1 MDGRPARP
9 RSDRRTEQLNLRY
22 GSPLAFAVTLAL
34 AISSVGRSAFALDK
48 QGSAHGGEVGDNPD
62 ENLFDIEGALM
73 LGVALVNPD
82 YAARPD
88 NTGHTL
94 MRYALHADIDLLG
107 RKLSIPLDVNL
118 FTDRDR
124 SGSAKF
130 SPTELDVI
138 TGLTTTSRLI
148 KGVDGELGARVE
160 HDRPVDRGGFTQT
173 YADVRARALYSL
185 AEVVPGL
192 KRDLVDGDI
201 SGHFGLGWFV
211 LNPSYA
217 ARPDNTGSALFRY
230 SGHTELSVWKD
241 RVSLG
246 FDATFF
252 TDRRKSALGPSEL
265 DATYEIIGHSGRYE
279 VHLAYERDMPVDRP
293 GKVQSFVYALFVFGF
308 DLIHDPEKPVEGRG
322 SIISP

>member
-1 MDGRPARP
+1 MAATAR
-9 RSDRRTEQLNLRY
+9 STT
-22 GSPLAFAVTLAL
+22 GLAVAMAIAL
-34 AISSVGRSAFALDK
+34 MSRGAHALDK
-48 QGSAHGGEVGDNPD
+48 QGSAHGGEVGDGKD
-62 ENLFDIEGALM
+62 ENLFDIEGAAM
-73 LGVALVNPD
+73 IGIALVNPD

-94 MRYALHADIDLLG
+94 MRYALHADIDLIG
-107 RKLSIPLDVNL
+107 RRLSIPLDVNL

-124 SGSAKF
+124 SGANKL

-138 TGLTTTSRLI
+138 TGLTTTEKLA
-148 KGVDGELGARVE
+148 KGFDGELGARVE

-173 YADVRARALYSL
+173 YADIRGRVLYSL
-185 AEVVPGL
+185 ADVFPGL

-201 SGHFGLGWFV
+201 SGYFGLGWFA

-217 ARPDNTGSALFRY
+217 ARPDNSGSALLRY

-252 TDRRKSALGPSEL
+252 TDRRTNAIRPSEL
-265 DATYEIIGHSGRYE
+265 DATYEIIGHVGRYE
-279 VHLAYERDMPVDRP
+279 VHLAYERDMPVDRS
-293 GKVQSFVYALFVFGF
+293 GKVQSFVYALFVVGF
-308 DLIHDPEKPVEGRG
+308 DLVHDAEKPVESRG
-322 SIISP
+322 TIISP

>member
-1 MDGRPARP
+1 MRFSVSLCACALVLAT
-9 RSDRRTEQLNLRY
+9 SSATRRA
-22 GSPLAFAVTLAL
+22 S
-34 AISSVGRSAFALDK
+34 ALDK
-48 QGSAHGGEVGDNPD
+48 QGSAHGGEVGDKPD
-62 ENLFDIEGALM
+62 ENLFDIEGAAMIGL
-73 LGVALVNPD
+73 ALVNPD

-94 MRYALHADIDLLG
+94 LRYALHADIDLLG
-107 RKLSIPLDVNL
+107 RKLSIPLDVNV

-138 TGLTTTSRLI
+138 TGLTTTSKLS
-148 KGVDGELGARVE
+148 KGIDGELGARVE
-160 HDRPVDRGGFTQT
+160 HDRPVDRGGFSQT
-173 YADVRARALYSL
+173 YADLRARALYSL
-185 AEVVPGL
+185 ADIVPGL

-201 SGHFGLGWFV
+201 SGYFGLGWFV

-252 TDRRKSALGPSEL
+252 TDRRKNALGPSEL
-265 DATYEIIGHSGRYE
+265 DATYEIIGHTGRYE
-279 VHLAYERDMPVDRP
+279 LHLAYERDMPIDH
-293 GKVQSFVYALFVFGF
+293 GGNVQSFVYALFVVGF
-308 DLIHDPEKPVEGRG
+308 DLIHDAEKPVEGRG
-322 SIISP
+322 TIISP

>member
-1 MDGRPARP
+1 MRFAFSLSLTIVLAAIGTARTA
-9 RSDRRTEQLNLRY
+9 S
-22 GSPLAFAVTLAL
+22 
-34 AISSVGRSAFALDK
+34 ALDK
-48 QGSAHGGEVGDNPD
+48 QGSAHGGEVGGSGE
-62 ENLFDIEGALM
+62 ENLFDIEGAAM
-73 LGVALVNPD
+73 IGVALVNKS

-88 NTGHTL
+88 NTGHAL
-94 MRYALHADIDLLG
+94 MRYALHADIDLIG

-124 SGSAKF
+124 SGAGKF

-138 TGLTTTSRLI
+138 TGLTTTSRI
-148 KGVDGELGARVE
+148 TKGVDGEVGARVE

-185 AEVVPGL
+185 ADVVPGL
-192 KRDLVDGDI
+192 RRDLIDGDI
-201 SGHFGLGWFV
+201 SGYFGLGWFL
-211 LNPSYA
+211 LNPTYA

-241 RVSLG
+241 RISVG

-252 TDRRKSALGPSEL
+252 TDRRTNALAPSEL
-265 DATYEIIGHSGRYE
+265 DATYEIIGHVGRYE
-279 VHLAYERDMPVDRP
+279 VHVAYERDMPIDRG
-293 GKVQSFVYALFVFGF
+293 GKVQDFVYALFVVGF
-308 DLIHDPEKPVEGRG
+308 DLIHDAEKPVEARG

>member
-1 MDGRPARP
+1 MRFSVSLCACALVLAT
-9 RSDRRTEQLNLRY
+9 SSATRRA
-22 GSPLAFAVTLAL
+22 S
-34 AISSVGRSAFALDK
+34 ALDK
-48 QGSAHGGEVGDNPD
+48 QGSAHGGEVGDKPD
-62 ENLFDIEGALM
+62 ENLFDIEGAAMIGL
-73 LGVALVNPD
+73 ALVNPD

-94 MRYALHADIDLLG
+94 LRYALHADIDLLG
-107 RKLSIPLDVNL
+107 RKLSIPLDVNV

-138 TGLTTTSRLI
+138 TGLTTTSKLS
-148 KGVDGELGARVE
+148 KGIDGELGARVE
-160 HDRPVDRGGFTQT
+160 HDRPVDRGGFSQT
-173 YADVRARALYSL
+173 YADLRARALYSL
-185 AEVVPGL
+185 ADVVPGL

-201 SGHFGLGWFV
+201 SGYFGLGWFV

-252 TDRRKSALGPSEL
+252 TDRRKNALGPSEL
-265 DATYEIIGHSGRYE
+265 DATYEIIGHTGRYE
-279 VHLAYERDMPVDRP
+279 LHLAYERDMPIDH
-293 GKVQSFVYALFVFGF
+293 GGNVQSFVYALFVVGF
-308 DLIHDPEKPVEGRG
+308 DLIHDAEKPVEGRG
-322 SIISP
+322 TIISP

>member
-1 MDGRPARP
+1 VRLSLSHYLCFCACVLAA
-9 RSDRRTEQLNLRY
+9 SSATRTA
-22 GSPLAFAVTLAL
+22 S
-34 AISSVGRSAFALDK
+34 ALDK
-48 QGSAHGGEVGDNPD
+48 QGSAHGGEVGDGAE
-62 ENLFDIEGALM
+62 ENLFDIEGAAIIGL
-73 LGVALVNPD
+73 ALVNPD

-94 MRYALHADIDLLG
+94 MRYAVHADIDLLG
-107 RKLSIPLDVNL
+107 RKLSIPLDVNV

-138 TGLTTTSRLI
+138 TGLTTTSKLT
-148 KGVDGELGARVE
+148 KGLDGEIGARVE

-173 YADVRARALYSL
+173 YADIRARALYSL
-185 AEVVPGL
+185 ADVVPGL
-192 KRDLVDGDI
+192 RRDLVDGDI
-201 SGHFGLGWFV
+201 SGYLGLGWFA

-217 ARPDNTGSALFRY
+217 ARPDNTGSSLFRY
-230 SGHTELSVWKD
+230 SAHSELSVWKD

-265 DATYEIIGHSGRYE
+265 DATYEIIGHTGRYE
-279 VHLAYERDMPVDRP
+279 VHIAYERDMPVDQG
-293 GKVQSFVYALFVFGF
+293 GKVQSFVYALLVVGF
-308 DLIHDPEKPVEGRG
+308 DLIHDAEKPVEGRG
-322 SIISP
+322 MIVSP

>member
-1 MDGRPARP
+1 VDGRSART
-9 RSDRRTEQLNLRY
+9 RADRRAERLIL
-22 GSPLAFAVTLAL
+22 GSRFSVGLAFAVVLA
-34 AISSVGRSAFALDK
+34 SSGAARRAFALDK
-48 QGSAHGGEVGDNPD
+48 QGSAHGGEVGDNPE
-62 ENLFDIEGALM
+62 ENLFDIEGAAM
-73 LGVALVNPD
+73 VGVALVNPD

-88 NTGHTL
+88 NSGHTL
-94 MRYALHADIDLLG
+94 MRYAVHADIDLIG
-107 RKLSIPLDVNL
+107 RKLSIPLDVNV

-138 TGLTTTSRLI
+138 TGLTTTSKLS
-148 KGVDGELGARVE
+148 KGLDGEVGARVE

-185 AEVVPGL
+185 ADVVPGL

-201 SGHFGLGWFV
+201 SGYVGIGWFV

-230 SGHTELSVWKD
+230 SGHSELSVWKD

-252 TDRRKSALGPSEL
+252 TDRRKNGLGPSEL
-265 DATYEIIGHSGRYE
+265 DATYEIIGHTGRYE
-279 VHLAYERDMPVDRP
+279 VHVAYERDMPVDRA
-293 GKVQSFVYALFVFGF
+293 GKVQSFVYALFVVGF
-308 DLIHDPEKPVEGRG
+308 DLIHDAEKPVEGRG
-322 SIISP
+322 TIVSP

>member
-1 MDGRPARP
+1 MRAVYRCLSVKAPA
-9 RSDRRTEQLNLRY
+9 EV
-22 GSPLAFAVTLAL
+22 VTRASIARIALAL
-34 AISSVGRSAFALDK
+34 ALAFGSAGVAPRTAFALDK
-48 QGSAHGGEVGDNPD
+48 QGSAHGGEVGEGD
-62 ENLFDIEGALM
+62 EKPFDIEGAAM
-73 LGVALVNPD
+73 VGIALVNPN

-94 MRYALHADIDLLG
+94 MRYALHADIDLIG

-124 SGSAKF
+124 SGAAKF

-138 TGLTTTSRLI
+138 TGLTTTERLT
-148 KGVDGELGARVE
+148 KGLDGEVGARVE
-160 HDRPVDRGGFTQT
+160 HDRPVDRGGFSQT
-173 YADVRARALYSL
+173 YADIRARALYSL
-185 AEVVPGL
+185 ADVVPSL

-201 SGHFGLGWFV
+201 SGYLGFGWFV
-211 LNPSYA
+211 LNPTYA

-252 TDRRKSALGPSEL
+252 TDRRTSAFRPSEL
-265 DATYEIIGHSGRYE
+265 DATYEIIGHEGRYE
-279 VHLAYERDMPVDRP
+279 VHLAYERDMPIDRG
-293 GKVQSFVYALFVFGF
+293 GKVQSFVYALLVFNF

-322 SIISP
+322 TIISP

>member
-1 MDGRPARP
+1 LFAIVLAAGGTT
-9 RSDRRTEQLNLRY
+9 RTA
-22 GSPLAFAVTLAL
+22 S
-34 AISSVGRSAFALDK
+34 ALDK
-48 QGSAHGGEVGDNPD
+48 QGSAHGGEVGDD
-62 ENLFDIEGALM
+62 SDDKFDIEGAAM
-73 LGVALVNPD
+73 IGIALINKS

-88 NTGHTL
+88 NTGHAL

-107 RKLSIPLDVNL
+107 RKLSIPVDVNM

-124 SGSAKF
+124 SGLAKL

-138 TGLTTTSRLI
+138 TGLTTTSKVS
-148 KGVDGELGARVE
+148 KGVDGEIGARVE

-173 YADVRARALYSL
+173 YADIRARALYSL
-185 AEVVPGL
+185 ADVVPGL

-201 SGHFGLGWFV
+201 SGYFGLGWFL

-241 RVSLG
+241 RISLG

-252 TDRRKSALGPSEL
+252 TDRRTNPLRPSEL
-265 DATYEIIGHSGRYE
+265 DATYEIIGHTGRYE
-279 VHLAYERDMPVDRP
+279 VHLAYERDMPIDRG
-293 GKVQSFVYALFVFGF
+293 GKVQDFVYALFVVGF
-308 DLIHDPEKPVEGRG
+308 DLIHDAEKPIEGRG
-322 SIISP
+322 TIISP